1 MALFSGLALPRQQQ
15 QQQQPV
21 VNASSNKT
29 FPHTGVAAGTH
40 AGSVQKQQQQPVVNR
55 CSNKTFPHTG
65 VAAGSHAGNV
75 QNQTNGNGDV
85 CAKEIPCNHM
95 TPPGGQTESYSDART
110 VPSMEHSPILVRSSN
125 RCDSTQDTSGS
136 SNYQIEPS
144 GRDSDSAPS
153 IGKSNKLNTS
163 SRNDFLGSQEAQC
176 ADSNFRVPPI
186 GHSGKL
192 PHSNSFPDT
201 PEIGAGDSKG
211 KYQPHAYSEQLS
223 GGTDGSES
231 LESPQCQS
239 TR

>member
-1 MALFSGLALPRQQQ
+1 MAGMAGMMALFSGLALPRQQQ
-15 QQQQPV
+15 QQKPV

-29 FPHTGVAAGTH
+29 L
-40 AGSVQKQQQQPVVNR
+40 SQQQQ
-55 CSNKTFPHTG
+55 
-65 VAAGSHAGNV
+65 
-75 QNQTNGNGDV
+75 NQTKSTMNGHGDV
-85 CAKEIPCNHM
+85 CGREIPRNRM

-110 VPSMEHSPILVRSSN
+110 VPSMEHSPISVGSSN
-125 RCDSTQDTSGS
+125 RCDSTQDPSGS
-136 SNYQIEPS
+136 STYQIEPS
-144 GRDSDSAPS
+144 GRESDSAPS
-153 IGKSNKLNTS
+153 TGKSSKLNTLP
-163 SRNDFLGSQEAQC
+163 RNDFLGSQEAQC

-201 PEIGAGDSKG
+201 AEIGAGDSKG

-223 GGTDGSES
+223 GGTDGGES